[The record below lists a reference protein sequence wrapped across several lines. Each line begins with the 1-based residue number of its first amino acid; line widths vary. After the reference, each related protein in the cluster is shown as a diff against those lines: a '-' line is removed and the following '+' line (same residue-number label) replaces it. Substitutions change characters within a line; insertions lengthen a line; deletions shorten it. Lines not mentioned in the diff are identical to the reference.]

1 MLDNKSIENLK
12 IVLDFVERWNKQ
24 DKEPEVAQAC
34 LELEKLTTGYTH
46 LYSKAYLPENIVW
59 KMNNAQDLD
68 CNHKN
73 TKVYLG
79 NGRRTSKFKRCVDCG
94 KVVK

>member
-34 LELEKLTTGYTH
+34 LELESLIC
-46 LYSKAYLPENIVW
+46 E
-59 KMNNAQDLD
+59 
-68 CNHKN
+68 CKN
-73 TKVYLG
+73 TKVYLR
-79 NGRRTSKFKRCVDCG
+79 NGRRTSKFKGVRIAERLLDV
-94 KVVK
+94 